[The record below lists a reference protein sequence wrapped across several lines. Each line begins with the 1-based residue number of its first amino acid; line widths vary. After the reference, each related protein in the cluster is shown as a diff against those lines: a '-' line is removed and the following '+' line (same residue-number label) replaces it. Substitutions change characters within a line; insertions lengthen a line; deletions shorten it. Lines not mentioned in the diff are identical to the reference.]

1 MKYEDYDKQ
10 KMLFERFIQNSNLK
24 DLDKMKKLS
33 ENNNY
38 HYSKSEKKKFNVRK
52 LFHSYKYNNPA
63 YGIYKRINKNNDNYK
78 NDYNDN
84 DIGTGKNNL
93 PSEINDYKLD
103 FRNIIIDPEY
113 KDKCLKGN
121 YKWGNMKFNMLK
133 MNMAKRRGVSI
144 ENFKMPKY
152 DNNKNKMKRME
163 MNGRLVID
171 NIIDNNN
178 IANHRTEANKES
190 NTRMITDIFNNNNDF
205 INRNFKE
212 KINNEN
218 YNNYYSNN
226 IYDNKYIF

>member
-24 DLDKMKKLS
+24 DFDKMKKLS
-33 ENNNY
+33 ENNNF

-52 LFHSYKYNNPA
+52 LFHSYKYKNPA
-63 YGIYKRINKNNDNYK
+63 YGIYNRININHDKHK
-78 NDYNDN
+78 NDYDDN
-84 DIGTGKNNL
+84 DIGYNNIQN
-93 PSEINDYKLD
+93 EINDYKLD

-144 ENFKMPKY
+144 ENFKIPTY

-171 NIIDNNN
+171 NIMDNNN
-178 IANHRTEANKES
+178 IINHRTEANNES
-190 NTRMITDIFNNNNDF
+190 NAKMIADIMDNNNDF
-205 INRNFKE
+205 FNRNFKD

>member
-24 DLDKMKKLS
+24 DFDKMKKLS
-33 ENNNY
+33 ENNNF
-38 HYSKSEKKKFNVRK
+38 HYSKSEKKEFNVRK
-52 LFHSYKYNNPA
+52 LFHSYKYKNPT
-63 YGIYKRINKNNDNYK
+63 YGIYNRININHDKHK
-78 NDYNDN
+78 NDYDDN
-84 DIGTGKNNL
+84 DIGYNNIQN
-93 PSEINDYKLD
+93 EINDYKLD

-144 ENFKMPKY
+144 ENFKIPKY

-171 NIIDNNN
+171 NIMDNNN
-178 IANHRTEANKES
+178 IINHRTEANNES
-190 NTRMITDIFNNNNDF
+190 NAKMIADIMDNNNDF
-205 INRNFKE
+205 FNRNFKD

>member
-24 DLDKMKKLS
+24 DFDKMKKLS
-33 ENNNY
+33 ENNNF

-52 LFHSYKYNNPA
+52 LFHSYKYKNPA
-63 YGIYKRINKNNDNYK
+63 YGIYNRININHDKHK
-78 NDYNDN
+78 NDYDDN
-84 DIGTGKNNL
+84 DIGYNNIQN
-93 PSEINDYKLD
+93 EINDYKLD

-144 ENFKMPKY
+144 ENFKIPKY

-171 NIIDNNN
+171 NIMDNNN
-178 IANHRTEANKES
+178 IINHRTEANNES
-190 NTRMITDIFNNNNDF
+190 NAKMIADIMDNNNDF
-205 INRNFKE
+205 FNRNFKD

-226 IYDNKYIF
+226 IYGNKYIF

>member
-10 KMLFERFIQNSNLK
+10 KMLFERFIENSNLK
-24 DLDKMKKLS
+24 DFDKMKKLS
-33 ENNNY
+33 EKDSY
-38 HYSKSEKKKFNVRK
+38 HYSNSEKKFNMRK
-52 LFHSYKYNNPA
+52 LFRSYKYNNPA
-63 YGIYKRINKNNDNYK
+63 YGIYNRINKNHDNYK
-78 NDYNDN
+78 NDIHDIDN
-84 DIGTGKNNL
+84 DKNNIQ
-93 PSEINDYKLD
+93 SEINDYKLD

-113 KDKCLKGN
+113 KNKCLKGN

-144 ENFKMPKY
+144 QNFKIPKY

-163 MNGRLVID
+163 INGRLVMD

-178 IANHRTEANKES
+178 IINHRTEVNNEPNA
-190 NTRMITDIFNNNNDF
+190 RMITDIMNHKYNNNDF
-205 INRNFKE
+205 IYRNIKE

-226 IYDNKYIF
+226 IYDNKYMF

>member
-24 DLDKMKKLS
+24 DFDKMKKLS
-33 ENNNY
+33 ENNN
-38 HYSKSEKKKFNVRK
+38 YSKSEKKKFNVRK
-52 LFHSYKYNNPA
+52 LFHSYKYKNPA
-63 YGIYKRINKNNDNYK
+63 YGIYNRININHNNHK
-78 NDYNDN
+78 NDYD
-84 DIGTGKNNL
+84 DIDIGKNNIQN
-93 PSEINDYKLD
+93 EINDYKLD

-133 MNMAKRRGVSI
+133 MNMAKRRGVSF
-144 ENFKMPKY
+144 ENFKIPKY

-171 NIIDNNN
+171 NIMDNNN
-178 IANHRTEANKES
+178 IINHRTEANNES
-190 NTRMITDIFNNNNDF
+190 NTKMITDIMDNNNDF
-205 INRNFKE
+205 FNRNLKD
-212 KINNEN
+212 KTNNEN

-226 IYDNKYIF
+226 IYDNKYLF